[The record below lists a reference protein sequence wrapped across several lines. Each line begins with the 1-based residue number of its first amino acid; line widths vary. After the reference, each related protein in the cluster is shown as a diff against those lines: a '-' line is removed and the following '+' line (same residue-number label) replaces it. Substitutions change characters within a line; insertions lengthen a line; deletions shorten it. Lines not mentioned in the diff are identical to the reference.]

1 MPTHP
6 SNPIDSSG
14 GDGVIMA
21 MKIQGPSKAL
31 RETNEK
37 LSKLP
42 PKQRSTAEILTQVKQ
57 HLEESK
63 REILR
68 NGHLLAGK

>member
-1 MPTHP
+1 M
-6 SNPIDSSG
+6 DE
-14 GDGVIMA
+14 A
-21 MKIQGPSKAL
+21 MEIKGPSKAL

-42 PKQRSTAEILTQVKQ
+42 PKQRSAKEILTQVKQ

-68 NGHLLAGK
+68 NGHVLAGK